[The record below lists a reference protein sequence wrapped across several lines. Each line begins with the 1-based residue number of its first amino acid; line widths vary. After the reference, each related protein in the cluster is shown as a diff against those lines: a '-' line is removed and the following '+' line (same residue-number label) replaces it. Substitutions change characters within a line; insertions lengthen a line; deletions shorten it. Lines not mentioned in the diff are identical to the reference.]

1 MFLFFWI
8 PKAISGMGVS
18 VLNNI
23 VFLLLFFFGVFFDYI
38 LSKSTQNCS
47 ESLSIAFISFQHPTW
62 HLSLCLSGRLS
73 VFLTFFALVL
83 NIFLFT
89 VAKIVYFFLVVLK
102 SSFLQ
107 VKFVCLTVILLS
119 ILAIITAFK
128 SKIPLFTSISGFF
141 YMLWFCCPTAPP
153 SVRLD
158 FGLGSGVDG
167 IMRLVL
173 KSLEALAVLLF
184 FYMVMISMTG
194 QKRQPTTWWCRLKK
208 THLCVCVH
216 PSVGHITRCHTTSSW
231 QRLVVIMMELHIMMN
246 MKIRRTTTTCCHKFK
261 IMPRCNWVG
270 RRCSTSLL
278 STSEII
284 MML

>member
-23 VFLLLFFFGVFFDYI
+23 VFLLLFFWCVLWLHFIKVNPELFW
-38 LSKSTQNCS
+38 KSVHCVH
-47 ESLSIAFISFQHPTW
+47 FIPASNLTSFSVSVWPTV
-62 HLSLCLSGRLS
+62 RLS
-73 VFLTFFALVL
+73 DFFALVL
-83 NIFLFT
+83 SIFLFT

-128 SKIPLFTSISGFF
+128 SKIPLFTIISGFF
-141 YMLWFCCPTAPP
+141 KMLWFCCPAAPP

-173 KSLEALAVLLF
+173 KSLESLAVLF
-184 FYMVMISMTG
+184 FFIWSWLVWPA
-194 QKRQPTTWWCRLKK
+194 KKDNRPPDEVALKK
-208 THLCVCVH
+208 RTCAFVSIH
-216 PSVGHITRCHTTSSW
+216 PLDT
-231 QRLVVIMMELHIMMN
+231 
-246 MKIRRTTTTCCHKFK
+246 
-261 IMPRCNWVG
+261 
-270 RRCSTSLL
+270 
-278 STSEII
+278 
-284 MML
+284 

>member
-1 MFLFFWI
+1 
-8 PKAISGMGVS
+8 
-18 VLNNI
+18 
-23 VFLLLFFFGVFFDYI
+23 
-38 LSKSTQNCS
+38 
-47 ESLSIAFISFQHPTW
+47 
-62 HLSLCLSGRLS
+62 
-73 VFLTFFALVL
+73 
-83 NIFLFT
+83 
-89 VAKIVYFFLVVLK
+89 
-102 SSFLQ
+102 
-107 VKFVCLTVILLS
+107 
-119 ILAIITAFK
+119 
-128 SKIPLFTSISGFF
+128 
-141 YMLWFCCPTAPP
+141 MLWFCCPAAPP

-173 KSLEALAVLLF
+173 KSLEALVVLLFF

-216 PSVGHITRCHTTSSW
+216 PSVGHITRCRTTSSW

-246 MKIRRTTTTCCHKFK
+246 MKRRRTTTTCCHKFK

-284 MML
+284 MMLWNNVRIDRRTDEQTNRHPATRRTFADTENAFYVHFLNVCFKAKHTHTHTLEKSVSYDTIIILKCS